1 MKTSALPTK
10 TNAAGSYAWYS
21 PAVIVASPAASTT
34 VPRKRPR
41 VRWSLAMALNLLAP
55 SVPYNSA
62 VTVKDALKERID
74 RLSEEEAAEWLA
86 RMERE
91 ATDAET
97 LTEDEMARV
106 LAAEREF
113 AEGKSVSGDE
123 VFRKL
128 GL

>member
-1 MKTSALPTK
+1 
-10 TNAAGSYAWYS
+10 
-21 PAVIVASPAASTT
+21 
-34 VPRKRPR
+34 
-41 VRWSLAMALNLLAP
+41 MALNLLAP